1 MAGQLANTAGIVK
14 ASGLGSGQD
23 DSEIPGDR
31 ERGEGNEGTRMKE
44 RGSRK
49 KLVGVVIGH
58 RMDKTTVISVSRL
71 KRHRTYLKY
80 LTVRKTYVAHDPKN
94 LCQVGDKVR
103 IVESRPISKT
113 KRWHVLDILEKG
125 RAELVV
131 PEAVEGLESQS

>member
-1 MAGQLANTAGIVK
+1 
-14 ASGLGSGQD
+14 
-23 DSEIPGDR
+23 
-31 ERGEGNEGTRMKE
+31 MKE

-71 KRHRTYLKY
+71 KQHRTYLKY
-80 LTVRKTYVAHDPKN
+80 LTSQKTYVAHDPNN

-113 KRWHVLDILEKG
+113 KRWQVLDILEKG
-125 RAELVV
+125 RAEMVV
-131 PEAVEGLESQS
+131 PVPVEGLESQP